1 MVSQSLKRVQMP
13 GRTIAVGDIHG
24 CAAALEAILD
34 VVQPAAGDTLVT
46 LGDYIDRGPNS
57 RRVLEVLLQLARSC
71 HLVPLKGN
79 HELLM
84 LRAIDVPGNMLFW
97 MQSGGLATLASYG
110 GLSEIPPEHIDFVRE
125 CVDYYE
131 TATHLFVHANYDP
144 QLPLE
149 QQNEYELFWQHLNLL
164 LPPPHCSGKTA
175 IVGHTPQRSGD
186 ILDGGHLVCIDTYC
200 FGSGVLTALDVASG
214 QLWQADKHGKLRN

>member
-1 MVSQSLKRVQMP
+1 MP

-24 CAAALEAILD
+24 CAAALEAILG
-34 VVQPAAGDTLVT
+34 VVQPEPDDTLVT

-57 RRVLEVLLQLARSC
+57 RRVMEVLLQLCGRC
-71 HLVPLKGN
+71 RLVPLMGN

-84 LRAIDVPGNMLFW
+84 LRAIDLPSNMLFW

-110 GLSEIPPEHIDFVRE
+110 GINEISPEHVDFVRK

-131 TATHLFVHANYDP
+131 TETHLFVHASYDP
-144 QLPLE
+144 QLPLD
-149 QQNEYELFWQHLNLL
+149 QQPEYELFWQHLGLV
-164 LPPPHCSGKTA
+164 LPAPHCSGKTA

-186 ILDGGHLVCIDTYC
+186 ILDGGHLLCIDTYC
-200 FGSGVLTALDVASG
+200 FGNGWLTALDVASG
-214 QLWQADKHGKLRN
+214 QVWQADKHGKLRT